1 MSRANVEVVQRWVDA
16 YNRRDIDGLIALTD
30 PDAELRTRFV
40 AIESVFRGH
49 EGIRA
54 YFEGLDE
61 AYDHFEVVPIEF
73 IDAGAAVVFAGH
85 ADWRGKESGAG
96 GTTQIAPAL
105 WLRAGKVFRTETF
118 TDRAQALEA
127 VGLTEQEARA
137 ASSAVS
143 GTSQPA

>member
-30 PDAELRTRFV
+30 PDIELRSRFV
-40 AIESVFRGH
+40 EIEPVLRGH

-54 YFEGLDE
+54 YFEELDE

-85 ADWRGKESGAG
+85 ADWRGKESRAG

-105 WLRAGKVFRTETF
+105 WLRAGKVS
-118 TDRAQALEA
+118 
-127 VGLTEQEARA
+127 EQRP
-137 ASSAVS
+137 SPNGRRRSKPSVS
-143 GTSQPA
+143 RSKKLVLLRLR